1 MIRNIAVGIDIGSST
16 TKIVVGEFIK
26 GEKNPKII
34 GVGESETKGMRH
46 GYVISSNETL
56 SSLKS
61 AIDIAEKNSKIKIKR
76 AIISISGVTLRGD
89 ITSSNVVISKADGE
103 VTVLDINKAIDE
115 CENNVGLGNK
125 KILQVFPVAFKLDSK
140 EVLGNPEGMHGNKL
154 EVKSLVITCLNKHFE
169 DLLEVITDAGIT
181 PVDIVVAP
189 IAASSIAL
197 SKKQKIVGSLLVN
210 IGAETTSMVV
220 YENGEPISLHTFSIG
235 SSDVTND
242 IALGF
247 KINLEEAENLKLGN
261 VDPSY
266 SKKKLDEIIEARFGD
281 IFELIENH
289 LRKIK
294 RSELLPAGVIFIGGG
309 ANTLRIEE
317 MSKSFLKLPSKVGT
331 TDIFGNIK
339 TKLRDPSWFTVL
351 GLLYHNKESEIYS
364 DSSFSNVFKDI
375 KNAIKQGIKQL
386 KP

>member
-1 MIRNIAVGIDIGSST
+1 M
-16 TKIVVGEFIK
+16 VGEFIK

-46 GYVISSNETL
+46 GYVISPNETL
-56 SSLKS
+56 ASLKS

-89 ITSSNVVISKADGE
+89 ITSSSVVISKADGE

-181 PVDIVVAP
+181 PIDIVVAP

-235 SSDVTND
+235 STDITND

-261 VDPSY
+261 VDPTY

-289 LRKIK
+289 LKKIK

-309 ANTLRIEE
+309 ANTLHIEE

-351 GLLYHNKESEIYS
+351 GLLYHNKENEVYS

>member
-46 GYVISSNETL
+46 GYVISRDETL
-56 SSLKS
+56 ASLKS
-61 AIDIAEKNSKIKIKR
+61 AIDIAEKNSKLKIKR
-76 AIISISGVTLRGD
+76 ALISISGVTLRGD

-181 PVDIVVAP
+181 PVDIIVAP

-235 SSDVTND
+235 STDITND

-261 VDPSY
+261 VDPTY

-351 GLLYHNKESEIYS
+351 GLLYHNKENEVYS

>member
-125 KILQVFPVAFKLDSK
+125 KFFRY
-140 EVLGNPEGMHGNKL
+140 
-154 EVKSLVITCLNKHFE
+154 SLWPLN
-169 DLLEVITDAGIT
+169 
-181 PVDIVVAP
+181 
-189 IAASSIAL
+189 
-197 SKKQKIVGSLLVN
+197 
-210 IGAETTSMVV
+210 
-220 YENGEPISLHTFSIG
+220 
-235 SSDVTND
+235 
-242 IALGF
+242 
-247 KINLEEAENLKLGN
+247 
-261 VDPSY
+261 
-266 SKKKLDEIIEARFGD
+266 
-281 IFELIENH
+281 
-289 LRKIK
+289 
-294 RSELLPAGVIFIGGG
+294 
-309 ANTLRIEE
+309 
-317 MSKSFLKLPSKVGT
+317 
-331 TDIFGNIK
+331 
-339 TKLRDPSWFTVL
+339 
-351 GLLYHNKESEIYS
+351 
-364 DSSFSNVFKDI
+364 
-375 KNAIKQGIKQL
+375 
-386 KP
+386 

>member
-181 PVDIVVAP
+181 PVDIIVAP